1 MIETILEL
9 RKELRKLE
17 RDKNAIQNIINK
29 KTTYLKSLEILTAN
43 QLSLFSPESQE
54 KDINN

>member
-29 KTTYLKSLEILTAN
+29 KTTYLKSLEILTVN
-43 QLSLFSPESQE
+43 QLSLFSPESLK
-54 KDINN
+54 KDL